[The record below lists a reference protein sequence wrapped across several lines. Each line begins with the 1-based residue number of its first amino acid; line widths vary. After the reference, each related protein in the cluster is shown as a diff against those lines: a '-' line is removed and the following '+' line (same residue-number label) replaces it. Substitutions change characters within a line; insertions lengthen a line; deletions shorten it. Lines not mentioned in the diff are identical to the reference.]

1 MTPNPLNTTA
11 LPRGF
16 QAAGVAAGIKKT
28 GALDLALIA
37 SERPCVAFALFTTN
51 KVQAAPVLRGKSI
64 LAGPK
69 SSLRAVVIN
78 SGCANACTGEQGMA
92 DAEETARLVADALR
106 QARGAADAGP
116 VSAAQVFTMST
127 GVIGV
132 PLPMDKLRASIP
144 AAVRQLSVDGLENA
158 ARAIMTTDT
167 RPKIAGVQRGAWR
180 IAGIAKGAGMIHPN
194 MATLLCCVVTDAD
207 IEQTL
212 LNECLRRAASVSF
225 NRIVID
231 GDTSTNDTL
240 LAMAN
245 GASAMRIE
253 TPGQRATFEQALT
266 DVCVSLAQ
274 QVVRD
279 GEGVTKFITLRITGA
294 RDSQMA
300 DIVGRSIARSPLV
313 KTAFYGE
320 DANWGRV
327 IAAAG
332 YSGAE
337 IDPRAMTLW
346 FGPVKVFEAG
356 TPTDYDEADA
366 TAAMKPSDIDVRLD
380 LGLGDAEA
388 TLWTCDLSHDYV
400 TINGKY
406 RT

>member
-1 MTPNPLNTTA
+1 MTPNPSNAPT

-16 QAAGVAAGIKKT
+16 RATGVAAGIKKN
-28 GALDLALIA
+28 GALDLAIIA
-37 SERPCVAFALFTTN
+37 SERDCVAAALFTTN

-64 LAGPK
+64 LASPK

-78 SGCANACTGEQGMA
+78 SGCANACTGERGLA
-92 DAEETARLVADALR
+92 DAEETARLAAEAIR
-106 QARGAADAGP
+106 QAQSIEGAGTI
-116 VSAAQVFTMST
+116 SGSQVFTMST

-132 PLPMDKLRASIP
+132 PLPMDKLRDGIP
-144 AAVRQLSVDGLENA
+144 LAARQLSVAGLENA

-167 RPKIAGVQRGAWR
+167 QPKAAHVQRGAWG
-180 IAGIAKGAGMIHPN
+180 ITGIAKGAGMIHPN
-194 MATLLCCVVTDAD
+194 MATLLCCVFTDAGVN
-207 IEQTL
+207 QAL
-212 LNECLRRAASVSF
+212 LKECLQRAASVSF

-245 GASAMRIE
+245 GASDMQIE
-253 TPGQRATFEQALT
+253 TPGQRAAFEQALT

-279 GEGVTKFITLRITGA
+279 GEGVTKFITLRVTGA
-294 RDSQMA
+294 RDARMA
-300 DIVGRSIARSPLV
+300 DAVGRSIARSPLV

-332 YSGAE
+332 YSGE
-337 IDPRAMTLW
+337 DVDPSRMTLW

-356 TPTDYDEADA
+356 TPTGYDEAEA
-366 TAAMKPSDIDVRLD
+366 TGAMKPSDIEVRLD
-380 LGLGDAEA
+380 LGLGNAEA
-388 TLWTCDLSHDYV
+388 TLWTCDLSHEYV
-400 TINGKY
+400 TINGRY